1 MLNIKDIRSNTDFII
16 KSLEKRNVDNSKKI
30 IDSIIELDKDYRD
43 GLEKKEKL
51 LNQRNLVSKDLGRNK
66 NDKKKFKELSEKANN
81 LKEDISTLDNIT
93 IEKKKSLND
102 ILLSLPNIPHE
113 DVPVGKNEKQN
124 IEIRR
129 FGTCKTNET
138 ILPHDE
144 IGQKIGKLDFDTAI
158 KISGARF
165 VILKENLAR
174 LERALT
180 NFMIDIHTI
189 ENGYTEYSV
198 PVIVNEESMYG
209 TGQLPKFRDEQF
221 QLSNKKWL
229 IPTGEVSLTNMVSNS
244 IIEYEKLPL
253 RFVSVTPCFRAEAG
267 SAGKD
272 TKGMIRLHQ
281 FTKVEMVSIIQ
292 PEFRLKELDRMV
304 ECAEKILKKLDLPY
318 RVLLLSSGDM
328 GFCAEKTY
336 DLEVWLPSQNN
347 YREISSCSS
356 CGTFQAN
363 RMKARY
369 KSLDKKNNLV
379 ATLNGSGLAVGR
391 TIVSILENYQNI
403 DGSITIPEVLRG
415 YMNGIK
421 KI

>member
-43 GLEKKEKL
+43 SLEKKEKL

-304 ECAEKILKKLDLPY
+304 GCAEKILKKLDLPY

>member
-43 GLEKKEKL
+43 SLEKKEKL

-66 NDKKKFKELSEKANN
+66 NDKKKFKELSEKVNN

>member
-43 GLEKKEKL
+43 SLEKKEKL

-66 NDKKKFKELSEKANN
+66 NDKKKFKELSEKSNN

-304 ECAEKILKKLDLPY
+304 GCAEKILKKLDLPY

>member
-30 IDSIIELDKDYRD
+30 IDSIIELDKDYRNN
-43 GLEKKEKL
+43 LEKKEKL

-304 ECAEKILKKLDLPY
+304 GCAEKILKKLDLPY

>member
-43 GLEKKEKL
+43 NLEKKEKL

-229 IPTGEVSLTNMVSNS
+229 IPTGEVSLTNMVSDS